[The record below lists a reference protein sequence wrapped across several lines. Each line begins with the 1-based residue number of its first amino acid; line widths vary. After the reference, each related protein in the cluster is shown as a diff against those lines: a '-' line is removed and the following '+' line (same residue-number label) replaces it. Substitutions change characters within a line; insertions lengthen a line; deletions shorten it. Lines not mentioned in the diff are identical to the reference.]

1 MKLLNNDINREYSVG
16 DVIEN
21 NGKVYLVVKCPI
33 EQDADDGRIGYKYGL
48 VSLTYNVIAMGNS
61 GKVLFDSLSDLTS
74 EFKEVNDHLLT
85 GKLVFT
91 PDHKEE

>member
-16 DVIEN
+16 DVIES
-21 NGKVYLVVKCPI
+21 NGEVYLVVRCPI
-33 EQDADDGRIGYKYGL
+33 EQDADDGVNGYEYGI
-48 VSLTYNVIAMGNS
+48 VNLTHNVIAMGES
-61 GKVLFDSLSDLTS
+61 GKVFFDSLSDLTS

-91 PDHKEE
+91 SDHEEE

>member
-1 MKLLNNDINREYSVG
+1 MKLLSNDINRDYLVG
-16 DVIEN
+16 DVIES
-21 NGKVYLVVKCPI
+21 NGEIYLVVKCPI
-33 EQDADDGRIGYKYGL
+33 EQDADYGRIGYEYGL
-48 VSLTYNVIAMGNS
+48 VSLTCNSISMGDS

-91 PDHKEE
+91 PDHEKE

>member
-1 MKLLNNDINREYSVG
+1 MKLLNNYINREYSVG
-16 DVIEN
+16 DVIESN
-21 NGKVYLVVKCPI
+21 DEVYLVVKCPI
-33 EQDADDGRIGYKYGL
+33 EQDADNAGIGYKYGL
-48 VSLTYNVIAMGNS
+48 VSLTRNVIVMGDS

-91 PDHKEE
+91 PDHEEK

>member
-16 DVIEN
+16 DVIES
-21 NGKVYLVVKCPI
+21 NGEVYLVVRCPI
-33 EQDADDGRIGYKYGL
+33 EQDADDGRIGYEYGM
-48 VSLTYNVIAMGNS
+48 VNLTYNVIAMGDS

-91 PDHKEE
+91 PDHEKE